1 MEEEQDEEKVG
12 EDVEEEEV
20 EEGVDEENNLVG
32 PYFGK

>member
-1 MEEEQDEEKVG
+1 VEEEQDEEKVG